1 MKRRPYRRFAFK
13 SYRMELL
20 GYLASI
26 LIGISLGLTGSGGAV
41 LTLPLLVYIFH
52 VPPVP
57 AITYSLF
64 VVGASSLTGVIPKYR
79 QGLVDVRTAFAFGAP
94 SITAVILTRKFIV
107 PAIPEILFRHNR
119 FTITKDIL
127 LMFLFGALM
136 ILAAIYMLRRSQL
149 PTRADRTYPLPVL
162 LIQGAITG
170 IITGLVGAGGGF
182 LIIPA
187 LMLFSNMSIHQAAG
201 TSLLII
207 TANSLIGFAAA
218 IPGHAID
225 WRFLGIIS
233 IMAITGIFIGNY
245 LGRLIAGTKL
255 KTGFGVFI
263 LSMGIYVIIREVTLV
278 TF

>member
-1 MKRRPYRRFAFK
+1 
-13 SYRMELL
+13 MELL

-26 LIGISLGLTGSGGAV
+26 LIGVSLGLTGSGGAV

-52 VPPVP
+52 VPPVS
-57 AITYSLF
+57 AVTYSLF

-79 QGLVDVRTAFAFGAP
+79 QGLVDVRTAFVFGAP

-107 PAIPEILFRHNR
+107 PAIPEILFSHNR

-136 ILAAIYMLRRSQL
+136 ILAAIYMLRKGRL
-149 PTRADRTYPLPVL
+149 PAPAASTYPLPVL

-170 IITGLVGAGGGF
+170 IVTGLMGAGGGF

-187 LMLFSNMSIHQAAG
+187 LMLFSNMSVHRAAG

-218 IPGHAID
+218 IPGHAIN
-225 WRFLGIIS
+225 WSFLGILS
-233 IMAITGIFIGNY
+233 LMAIIGIFIGNY
-245 LGRLIAGTKL
+245 LGRLITGTKL

>member
-1 MKRRPYRRFAFK
+1 
-13 SYRMELL
+13 MELL

-41 LTLPLLVYIFH
+41 LTLPLLVYVFR
-52 VPPVP
+52 VPPASAV
-57 AITYSLF
+57 TYSLF

-79 QGLVDVRTAFAFGAP
+79 QGLVDVRTAFLFGVP

-107 PAIPEILFRHNR
+107 PAIPEVLFTHNR
-119 FTITKDIL
+119 FIITKDIL

-136 ILAAIYMLRRSQL
+136 ILAAIYMLRKNQL
-149 PTRADRTYPLPVL
+149 QTPSNGAYPLPAM

-170 IITGLVGAGGGF
+170 FVTGLMGAGGGF

-187 LMLFSNMSIHQAAG
+187 LLLFRNLDVHQAAG

-207 TANSLIGFAAA
+207 TANSIIGFAAA
-218 IPGHAID
+218 IPGQAIN
-225 WRFLGIIS
+225 WTFLGAIS
-233 IMAITGIFIGNY
+233 IMAIAGIFIGNY

-263 LSMGIYVIIREVTLV
+263 LGMGIYVIIREVTLV

>member
-1 MKRRPYRRFAFK
+1 
-13 SYRMELL
+13 MELL
-20 GYLASI
+20 GYFAAI

-41 LTLPLLVYIFH
+41 LTLPVLVYIFR
-52 VPPVP
+52 VPPVS
-57 AITYSLF
+57 AVTYSLF

-79 QGLVDVRTAFAFGAP
+79 QGLVDVRTALLFGIP
-94 SITAVILTRKFIV
+94 SISAVILTRKFIV
-107 PAIPEILFRHNR
+107 PHIPQILFTYQH

-136 ILAAIYMLRRSQL
+136 ILAAIYVLRKQQL
-149 PTRADRTYPLPVL
+149 STQAGGSYPLPVM

-170 IITGLVGAGGGF
+170 MLTGLVGAGGGF

-187 LMLFSNMSIHQAAG
+187 LMLFRKLGVQQAAG

-207 TANSLIGFAAA
+207 TANSLIGFASAVPGQA
-218 IPGHAID
+218 IN
-225 WRFLGIIS
+225 WTFLGIIS
-233 IMAITGIFIGNY
+233 LMAIGGIFIGNY
-245 LGRLIAGTKL
+245 LARLIESRKL

-263 LSMGIYVIIREVTLV
+263 LGMGIYIIIREVTLV